1 MEPLHLALER
11 LDCKRPSVVFAKAR
25 LRTPAGEFDV
35 DHGKLSRRR
44 YRQCVFLA
52 SLRPKHSKDPGVGSS
67 PCAADITPEAIKW
80 HRSCIT

>member
-35 DHGKLSRRR
+35 NHGGCRASVR
-44 YRQCVFLA
+44 CAFVV
-52 SLRPKHSKDPGVGSS
+52 SLRPKHSKDPGGATVSERV
-67 PCAADITPEAIKW
+67 ALT
-80 HRSCIT
+80 R